1 MMSYKYDFELSSK
14 RRTFLWLYQVLPIID
29 LIKEIY
35 KLKEDSELEDIRSYH
50 GLCPRHIKSTGTWI
64 PQHINDNFKITNIRD
79 VMKLNVLSM
88 KLIQEEG
95 LICSFV
101 IDKSNY
107 TKDELEEI
115 SYGNWISVVPN
126 VNTSPTLQTKINVI
140 NLIYSSVLCL
150 VEDLYI
156 NLTRLY
162 HLYKNAHGINV
173 YGIGCDQ
180 NNNLYMPFIHP

>member
-1 MMSYKYDFELSSK
+1 MMSYKYDFELPSK
-14 RRTFLWLYQVLPIID
+14 RRTFLWLYQVLPNID

-35 KLKEDSELEDIRSYH
+35 KLKEDSELEEIQSYH
-50 GLCPRHIKSTGTWI
+50 GLCPRHIKTEGTWI
-64 PQHINDNFKITNIRD
+64 PPKINNNFKITSIRD

-95 LICSFV
+95 LISIFV
-101 IDKSNY
+101 MDIEDY
-107 TKDELEEI
+107 TEEELEEI
-115 SYGNWISVVPN
+115 NYGNWISVVPN
-126 VNTSPTLQTKINVI
+126 VNLCPTLQTRINVI
-140 NLIYSSVLCL
+140 NLIYSSILCL
-150 VEDLYI
+150 VEDLFI

-180 NNNLYMPFIHP
+180 NNNLYMPFIHV